1 MKAERPAIR
10 GLLELAL
17 GAALVFIASVSFVN
31 EGRTGDAAQITKA
44 EQLYAEGMDLAEK
57 DGSAAKA
64 KFRESAAILDEEL
77 ERADTAG
84 MHFNRANA
92 LLQAGELG
100 ESIASYR
107 AAELRAPADE
117 RIAANL
123 AEARARILRPLG
135 APQPTA
141 LEQACGL
148 WVVLG
153 ERTRFFIAVALG
165 FAAIAAL
172 QLRARAAAVACMLVG
187 VVFAATVAADIA
199 RRASADLAVV
209 TESTA
214 LRKGNGDGFE
224 QVVAEALPEGTEC
237 RVREVR
243 PGWIEVELSGGTT
256 GWVREASVARVE

>member
-1 MKAERPAIR
+1 MS
-10 GLLELAL
+10 
-17 GAALVFIASVSFVN
+17 LVYY
-31 EGRTGDAAQITKA
+31 
-44 EQLYAEGMDLAEK
+44 L
-57 DGSAAKA
+57 
-64 KFRESAAILDEEL
+64 
-77 ERADTAG
+77 
-84 MHFNRANA
+84 NRANA

-100 ESIASYR
+100 KAIASYR
-107 AAELRAPADE
+107 AAQLRAPADE

-135 APQPTA
+135 APEPTA

-148 WVVLG
+148 WAALS
-153 ERTRFFIAVALG
+153 ERARMVIAVALA
-165 FAAIAAL
+165 FVAIAAL

-187 VVFAATVAADIA
+187 AVLAATVAADIA
-199 RRASADLAVV
+199 RRATADLAVV

-243 PGWIEVELSGGTT
+243 PGWIEVELSGETT

>member
-1 MKAERPAIR
+1 MKTPRSTLR
-10 GLLELAL
+10 QLVELGL
-17 GAALVFIASVSFVN
+17 GAALVFLALVDFLD
-31 EGRTGDAAQITKA
+31 EGRRSDGAQLTQA
-44 EQLYAEGMDLAEK
+44 DQLYAQGMELVEK

-64 KFRESAAILDEEL
+64 KFRESAAILEAEL

-100 ESIASYR
+100 EAIASYR

-123 AEARARILRPLG
+123 AEARGRILRPLG
-135 APQPTA
+135 APEPTA

-148 WVVLG
+148 WTVLG

-165 FAAIAAL
+165 FAAIATL
-172 QLRARAAAVACMLVG
+172 QLRARATAVACIVIGAVL
-187 VVFAATVAADIA
+187 AATVGADIA

-209 TESTA
+209 SEATA

-243 PGWIEVELSGGTT
+243 PGWIEVELSGGTR
-256 GWVREASVARVE
+256 GWVRETSVARVE

>member
-1 MKAERPAIR
+1 MKAERSAIR
-10 GLLELAL
+10 GLFELAL
-17 GAALVFIASVSFVN
+17 GAALVFIALASFLD
-31 EGRTGDAAQITKA
+31 EGRHGDAAQITKA
-44 EQLYAEGMDLAEK
+44 EQLYAEGMELTGK
-57 DGSAAKA
+57 DVSAARA
-64 KFRESAAILDEEL
+64 KFRESAAILEAEL

-84 MHFNRANA
+84 IHFNRANA
-92 LLQAGELG
+92 LLQAGVLG
-100 ESIASYR
+100 EAIAAYR

-123 AEARARILRPLG
+123 AEARARILRPIG
-135 APQPTA
+135 APEPTA

-148 WVVLG
+148 WAVLG
-153 ERTRFFIAVALG
+153 ERTRFFIAVALA
-165 FAAIAAL
+165 FVAIAAL
-172 QLRARAAAVACMLVG
+172 QLRARAAAVACMMVG
-187 VVFAATVAADIA
+187 AVFAATVAADIA

-237 RVREVR
+237 RVRESR